1 MRKRPIFRS
10 EERWGEIDAVT
21 CLNPKVIVHE
31 TKYKVDGI
39 TKQLI
44 NNEFTLDNW
53 FSEYNDSE
61 GVYKYTLAPLM
72 DFMSA

>member
-44 NNEFTLDNW
+44 NNEFTLDN
-53 FSEYNDSE
+53 
-61 GVYKYTLAPLM
+61 
-72 DFMSA
+72 